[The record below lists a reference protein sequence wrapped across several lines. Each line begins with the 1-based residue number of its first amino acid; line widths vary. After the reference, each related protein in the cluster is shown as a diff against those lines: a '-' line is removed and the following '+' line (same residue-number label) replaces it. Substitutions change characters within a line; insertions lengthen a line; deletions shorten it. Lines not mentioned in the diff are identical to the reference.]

1 MILLDSENTNT
12 ESAIYR
18 SCKELY
24 DSGKN
29 ESGVYK
35 INVSNTTFDVYCDM
49 VTDGGGWTVFQRRKD
64 GSVNFYRNWTDYK
77 NGFGDLAGEF
87 WLGLDKIHLLT
98 SNNVTL
104 RVDLRDSSSTAYA
117 KYSTFIVG
125 NESSKYILNVT
136 GYSGTAG
143 DSLAYH
149 NSMKFTTLDRDNDNH
164 GSLQCA
170 DFRRGAWWYNAC
182 SYSNLNGLYLSGQN
196 NIHGVEWHTW
206 KNQVSI
212 PFTEMKIK

>member
-1 MILLDSENTNT
+1 M
-12 ESAIYR
+12 YK

-29 ESGVYK
+29 ESGVYQ
-35 INVSNTTFDVYCDM
+35 IYVNNTSFDVYCDM

-64 GSVNFYRNWTDYK
+64 GSVDFYRDWTDYK
-77 NGFGDLAGEF
+77 NGFGNLQGEF

-98 SNNVTL
+98 FNNSIL
-104 RVDLRDSSSTAYA
+104 RVDLRDSNSTAYA
-117 KYSTFIVG
+117 QYSTFTVG

-143 DSLAYH
+143 DSLVYH
-149 NSMKFTTLDRDNDNH
+149 NSMKFTTRDRENDNH
-164 GSLQCA
+164 GGIQCA
-170 DFRRGAWWYNAC
+170 NFRRGAWWYNAC
-182 SYSNLNGLYLSGQN
+182 SYSNLNGLYLSGQSN
-196 NIHGVEWHTW
+196 LHGIEWRTW
-206 KNQVSI
+206 RNHVSI